1 MEERCIF
8 QTLEGQCVSRIA
20 ESQEGESQSCFQPS
34 QTIHNARSVSLSIPA
49 GGACLRII
57 KLNCAKSVVASQQ
70 IAKGFAVNL
79 SNIAVYASSR
89 LLHGFDG

>member
-1 MEERCIF
+1 MSPPQQNPRNEN
-8 QTLEGQCVSRIA
+8 L
-20 ESQEGESQSCFQPS
+20 SCFQPF
-34 QTIHNARSVSLSIPA
+34 QAIRNAQSESVSIPA
-49 GGACLRII
+49 GEACLSTI
-57 KLNCAKSVVASQQ
+57 KRNCAKSVVASRQ